1 MKPEIKQHIKLLTE
15 HPLDARLTEK
25 PFKVHMVA
33 RLAFTEGVEACVEQY
48 GLSLGAIYAAM
59 SFYEDNREAIEQA
72 SDEAWE
78 DIRETGTSSTELA
91 ARIKER
97 MKQADTPKSS

>member
-1 MKPEIKQHIKLLTE
+1 MTTKVKQHISMVSD

-33 RLAFTEGVEACVEQY
+33 RLAFIDGIEACVEQY

-72 SDEAWE
+72 SEEAWA
-78 DIRETGTSSTELA
+78 DIRETGTSSTELMA
-91 ARIKER
+91 KIKAR
-97 MKQADTPKSS
+97 MKETDTSNSG